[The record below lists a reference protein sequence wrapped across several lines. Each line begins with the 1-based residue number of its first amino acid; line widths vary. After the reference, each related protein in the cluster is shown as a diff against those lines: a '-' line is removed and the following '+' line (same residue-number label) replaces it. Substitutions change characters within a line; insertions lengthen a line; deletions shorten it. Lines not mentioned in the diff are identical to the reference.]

1 MIDETVTETTQ
12 DTTLADLQAASGDY
26 SEYLSVIAENQ
37 QTEIQLLQ
45 EQNAALTEV
54 TQVCW
59 WLFFILA
66 FYGIY
71 KLFLSNILSW
81 FNGS

>member
-1 MIDETVTETTQ
+1 MIDETVTETAQ

-26 SEYLSVIAENQ
+26 SEYLSVISENQ

-45 EQNAALTEV
+45 EQNAALSEV

>member
-45 EQNAALTEV
+45 EQNAALTDV

>member
-1 MIDETVTETTQ
+1 MIDDTVTETAQ

-26 SEYLSVIAENQ
+26 SEYLSVIADNQ

-45 EQNAALTEV
+45 EQNATLAETN
-54 TQVCW
+54 QVCW

-71 KLFLSNILSW
+71 KLFLGNLLSW

>member
-1 MIDETVTETTQ
+1 MIDETVTETAQ

-45 EQNAALTEV
+45 EQNAALAEV

>member
-26 SEYLSVIAENQ
+26 SEYLSVISENQ
-37 QTEIQLLQ
+37 LTEIQLLQ
-45 EQNAALTEV
+45 EQNAALSEV

>member
-1 MIDETVTETTQ
+1 MIDETVTETAQ

-45 EQNAALTEV
+45 EQNASLAEV

>member
-45 EQNAALTEV
+45 EQNAALIEV

>member
-1 MIDETVTETTQ
+1 MIDETVTETAQ

-45 EQNAALTEV
+45 EQNAVLTEV

>member
-45 EQNAALTEV
+45 EQNAALAEV

>member
-1 MIDETVTETTQ
+1 MIDETVTETAQ

-37 QTEIQLLQ
+37 QTEIHLLQ
-45 EQNAALTEV
+45 EQNAALSEV

>member
-1 MIDETVTETTQ
+1 MIDETVTETAQ

-45 EQNAALTEV
+45 EQNAALAEV

-59 WLFFILA
+59 WLFFIFA

-71 KLFLSNILSW
+71 KLFLSNFLSW

>member
-1 MIDETVTETTQ
+1 MTDEIVNETMQ
-12 DTTLADLQAASGDY
+12 DTALADLQAASGDY
-26 SEYLSVIAENQ
+26 SEYLSVISANQ

-45 EQNAALTEV
+45 EQNAVLAEI

-59 WLFFILA
+59 WMFFILA

-71 KLFLSNILSW
+71 KLFLGNILSW

>member
-45 EQNAALTEV
+45 EQNAALSEV